1 MRITKKE
8 IESAK
13 RQLARINAKAE
24 AEAEATMP
32 IEYLSEDDQ
41 YLAKKYPSQTISA
54 ARYIEAADETMK
66 DKAEKSIWASR

>member
-1 MRITKKE
+1 MRITQKE

-24 AEAEATMP
+24 VEATKP

-41 YLAKKYPSQTISA
+41 YLSKKYPSQTISA
-54 ARYIEAADETMK
+54 ARYIEAASEAMR
-66 DKAEKSIWASR
+66 DKTEKSIWAER

>member
-1 MRITKKE
+1 MRITQKE

-24 AEAEATMP
+24 VEASKP

-41 YLAKKYPSQTISA
+41 YLDKKYPSQTISA
-54 ARYIEAADETMK
+54 ARYIEAASEAMK
-66 DKAEKSIWASR
+66 DKAEKSIWAER

>member
-8 IESAK
+8 IEIAK

-24 AEAEATMP
+24 AEAIKP
-32 IEYLSEDDQ
+32 VEYLSEDDQ

-54 ARYIEAADETMK
+54 ARYIEAASEAIR
-66 DKAEKSIWASR
+66 DKAEKSIWANR

>member
-13 RQLARINAKAE
+13 RQLARISAKAE
-24 AEAEATMP
+24 AEASRP

-54 ARYIEAADETMK
+54 ARYIEAASEAIK
-66 DKAEKSIWASR
+66 EKSEKFIWANR